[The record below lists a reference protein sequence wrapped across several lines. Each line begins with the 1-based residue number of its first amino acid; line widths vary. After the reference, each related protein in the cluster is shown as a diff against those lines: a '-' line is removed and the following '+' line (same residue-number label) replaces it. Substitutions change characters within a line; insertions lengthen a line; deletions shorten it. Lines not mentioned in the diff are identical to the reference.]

1 MWRTLVSEAHTLHTA
16 IEQQMSSWHER
27 PAGALYIARALP
39 PEAAEEQMPCMH
51 LILHCC
57 EPATCLAST
66 CMRLY
71 NVLVHVESL
80 RLPAVALQLNMLY
93 KSAAVEYLTWSACQ

>member
-16 IEQQMSSWHER
+16 IEQQMSSWHAQ
-27 PAGALYIARALP
+27 PAGRPRALP
-39 PEAAEEQMPCMH
+39 PGAAEEQMPCMH

-57 EPATCLAST
+57 EPATCVAST

-80 RLPAVALQLNMLY
+80 RLPAVALQLNMMLY
-93 KSAAVEYLTWSACQ
+93 KSTAVEYLTWSACQ